1 MCTYNIS
8 LDDQLVAQTAH
19 SLQEGISFHVW
30 LQQQVEKL
38 LRAQVQTMQQSST
51 VLTQKQKHSQA
62 LSDEQLAER
71 LSQFAPL
78 TDGDFPAL
86 EKDAYDYY
94 QRHHHGRLPK
104 GLEKWL

>member
-8 LDDQLVAQTAH
+8 LDDQLVAQTAN

-30 LQQQVEKL
+30 LQQQVEEL
-38 LRAQVQTMQQSST
+38 LRAQVQMVQQSST
-51 VLTQKQKHSQA
+51 VFTQKRKHCRA

-78 TDGDFPAL
+78 TDEDFPAL
-86 EKDAYDYY
+86 EKESYDNY
-94 QRHHHGRLPK
+94 QRYHNIST
-104 GLEKWL
+104 EW